1 MHAKWTGFKKYT
13 YNNFSY
19 DMLNGLDLIYIYI
32 YIYKINFLITILLL
46 DLNFK

>member
-32 YIYKINFLITILLL
+32 YKINFLITILLL